1 MIHSWNC
8 WEEACRTHPCFF
20 GIALAGGL
28 IMLLKRGSRR
38 PEWIRKTVATHIRV
52 PEIRKLSDRIS
63 AVGPSVDLE
72 SCVQGLDG
80 APGTSERE
88 AASLAGPHGE
98 GSVMRTRAVWEVRTL
113 PEHRPGLD
121 SRARRPPDRALSPG
135 LPPLLL
141 AQHEQ
146 DSLPD
151 RHPALASTSHCQCH
165 AHRVPTVGMDVPIT
179 HSNPFCSDRDCLWVS
194 WERVPMRAV
203 AGRGLPAGWRPHGS
217 PSPVTAAPPGC
228 PRAEVTAGSCRH
240 PPHST
245 CHHFRRMTSC
255 HWTFF
260 F

>member
-38 PEWIRKTVATHIRV
+38 PEWIRKTVATHSRV

-135 LPPLLL
+135 LPLCSLLSTNKTASRTDTL
-141 AQHEQ
+141 
-146 DSLPD
+146 LW
-151 RHPALASTSHCQCH
+151 PA
-165 AHRVPTVGMDVPIT
+165 
-179 HSNPFCSDRDCLWVS
+179 
-194 WERVPMRAV
+194 
-203 AGRGLPAGWRPHGS
+203 
-217 PSPVTAAPPGC
+217 PVTASAMHTVSPLW
-228 PRAEVTAGSCRH
+228 E
-240 PPHST
+240 
-245 CHHFRRMTSC
+245 
-255 HWTFF
+255 WTFPSHTVIHSVVTGTACGSHGSVSPCGLWPAVVF
-260 F
+260 LLDGGLTVPPAQ